1 MFPDLMQNC
10 FGVCDCRREGIV
22 NILRGGAE
30 MKEILLIGSTLGIF
44 LLSYLM
50 MGRVQGII
58 EKYLGKMP

>member
-1 MFPDLMQNC
+1 
-10 FGVCDCRREGIV
+10 
-22 NILRGGAE
+22 